1 MAFTYFFR
9 DLQTLNAIV
18 TNLVPFSS
26 GASRIRIWDAGCA
39 MGQEPYSLAILLSEA
54 MGRFSYRNL
63 KVFATDID
71 GSNLFRPIIESGE
84 YLAEELERIPRDL
97 FEKYFHPSTRPGY
110 FQIDD
115 VVRSRLEFHRE
126 DLLKLKPIEKDLS
139 VVLCKNVL
147 LHFQAP
153 ERVEVIKM
161 FHRALLPGGFFATEQ
176 TQKMPTELTNYF
188 EQVSP
193 DCQLFRKVGSLE

>member
-18 TNLVPFSS
+18 ANLVPFSS

-54 MGRFSYRNL
+54 MGRFAYRNL
-63 KVFATDID
+63 KIFATDID
-71 GSNLFRPIIESGE
+71 GSNLFRQIIESGE
-84 YLAEELERIPRDL
+84 YLAEELERIPKDL
-97 FEKYFHPSTRPGY
+97 FEKYFHTSTREGY
-110 FQIDD
+110 FQIDS

-126 DLLKLKPIEKDLS
+126 DLLKLHPVETELS

-161 FHRALLPGGFFATEQ
+161 FHQALLPGGFFATEQ
-176 TQKMPTELTNYF
+176 TQKMPPELSEYF

-193 DCQLFRKVGSLE
+193 DCQLFRKVGTLE

>member
-63 KVFATDID
+63 KILATDID
-71 GSNLFRPIIESGE
+71 GSNLFRQIIESGE
-84 YLAEELERIPRDL
+84 YQAEELERIPKEL

-110 FQIDD
+110 FQIDE
-115 VVRSRLEFHRE
+115 VVRNRLEFQRE
-126 DLLKLKPIEKDLS
+126 DLLKLQPIAQNLS
-139 VVLCKNVL
+139 LVLCKNVL
-147 LHFQAP
+147 LHFQAA

-161 FHRALLPGGFFATEQ
+161 FHNALIPGGFFATEQ
-176 TQKMPTELTNYF
+176 TQKMPVELAGYF
-188 EQVSP
+188 EQVSS
-193 DCQLFRKVGSLE
+193 DCQLFRKVT

>member
-63 KVFATDID
+63 KILATDID
-71 GSNLFRPIIESGE
+71 GSNLFRQIIESGE
-84 YLAEELERIPRDL
+84 YQAEELERIPRDL
-97 FEKYFHPSTRPGY
+97 FEKYFHPSTRQGY
-110 FQIDD
+110 FQIDE

-126 DLLKLKPIEKDLS
+126 DLLKLQPIEKELS

-161 FHRALLPGGFFATEQ
+161 FHRSLLPGGFFATEQ
-176 TQKMPTELTNYF
+176 TQKMPPELEGYF

-193 DCQLFRKVGSLE
+193 DCQMFRKVGTLA

>member
-63 KVFATDID
+63 KILATDID
-71 GSNLFRPIIESGE
+71 GSNLFRQIIERGE
-84 YLAEELERIPRDL
+84 YQAEELERIPKEL

-110 FQIDD
+110 FQIDE
-115 VVRSRLEFHRE
+115 VVRNRLEFQRE
-126 DLLKLKPIEKDLS
+126 DLLKLQPIAQNLS
-139 VVLCKNVL
+139 LVLCKNVL
-147 LHFQAP
+147 LHFQAA

-161 FHRALLPGGFFATEQ
+161 FHNALIPGGFFATEQ
-176 TQKMPTELTNYF
+176 TQKMPVELAGYF
-188 EQVSP
+188 EQVSS
-193 DCQLFRKVGSLE
+193 DCQLFRKVT

>member
-9 DLQTLNAIV
+9 DLQTLNSIV

-54 MGRFSYRNL
+54 MGRFAYRNL
-63 KVFATDID
+63 KILATDID
-71 GSNLFRPIIESGE
+71 GSNLFRTIIESGE
-84 YLAEELERIPRDL
+84 YLSEELERIPRDL
-97 FEKYFHPSTRPGY
+97 FEKYFHPSDKPGY

-115 VVRSRLEFHRE
+115 VIRGRLEFHRE
-126 DLLKLKPIEKDLS
+126 DLLQLQPVEQGLS

-176 TQKMPTELTNYF
+176 TQKMPAELERYF

-193 DCQLFRKVGSLE
+193 DCQLFRKVGTLE